1 HRTRLELD
9 TRKSAD
15 VVAELAKWIAKL
27 DKTDPD
33 FEHQMMEALWVHQ
46 RHNIVNEALLQRMLT
61 STEPNARACA
71 TRVLLQW
78 RDRISDPLEKFK
90 TMAGDEHGRVRM
102 EAIRAASYFDVPEAM
117 EVVFIAMDKP
127 SDVYIDYVRTET
139 LKMLDPIWKDALAKG
154 KDVKIKSEAGSRFL
168 LRSLPVEKLITM
180 EKTKPVCME
189 LMSRPNVRDEVRREA
204 LRTLASLDAKTE
216 VRILLDAFVA
226 VDAKSDQVDS
236 SVLFDMV
243 RLLGGRSV
251 GELGSVRVDLEKL
264 ATAAKTPLLRQ
275 VGFVALVNIDQSID
289 NTWALASKSIPSLRD
304 LLAAIPLMP
313 DPNLKALF
321 YSKVEPLLTSLP
333 ANLATNAGK
342 AGMGRFVR
350 IELPGKQRTLTLAE
364 VEVIS
369 DGINLAR
376 KGKAT
381 QSSTSNGGDASKA
394 IDGNKS
400 PTFADGG
407 QTHS

>member
-1 HRTRLELD
+1 
-9 TRKSAD
+9 
-15 VVAELAKWIAKL
+15 
-27 DKTDPD
+27 
-33 FEHQMMEALWVHQ
+33 M
-46 RHNIVNEALLQRMLT
+46 
-61 STEPNARACA
+61 
-71 TRVLLQW
+71 LLQW

-127 SDVYIDYVRTET
+127 SDVYIDYVRAET

-264 ATAAKTPLLRQ
+264 ATAAKPRCFGRLGLLHLSTLINPSKILGHLLR
-275 VGFVALVNIDQSID
+275 SR
-289 NTWALASKSIPSLRD
+289 SL
-304 LLAAIPLMP
+304 L
-313 DPNLKALF
+313 
-321 YSKVEPLLTSLP
+321 
-333 ANLATNAGK
+333 
-342 AGMGRFVR
+342 
-350 IELPGKQRTLTLAE
+350 
-364 VEVIS
+364 
-369 DGINLAR
+369 
-376 KGKAT
+376 
-381 QSSTSNGGDASKA
+381 
-394 IDGNKS
+394 
-400 PTFADGG
+400 
-407 QTHS
+407 